1 MTKEQHK
8 LFGEIL
14 DLNWEIKEDY
24 ENRNIADAWNKKIK
38 LEDLKDQLR
47 DDMGADEYDAF
58 MNNGRKM
65 FAPKED

>member
-47 DDMGADEYDAF
+47 DDMGSDEYDAL
-58 MNNGRKM
+58 MSM
-65 FAPKED
+65 WITYIH